1 MATEEDTEKDFEK
14 EIGSKIDEFQK
25 KVFQRLDEIDQSIQ
39 SKTVTKEDFS
49 AVQGDIKRFND
60 RMGSFIRREPIS
72 KDEYRKLNETMRNEV
87 GNLKGTVMAVKDG
100 VDTLAAGSSWYEK
113 ADKSAEPQNK
123 KCIVM

>member
-100 VDTLAAGSSWYEK
+100 VDTLAAGNSWYDK
-113 ADKSAEPQNK
+113 ADKSEPQDK

>member
-1 MATEEDTEKDFEK
+1 MATEADTEKDFEK